1 MDTLQENQETKDW
14 RKVKN
19 LQRFLNAYRGL
30 VVFWQATRHIYLHVG
45 ATVLAIVLGVVFKLN
60 NLEWVAIV
68 FAIALVLIAEVF
80 NTAIEIDIDLTSP
93 EYHPYARDTKD
104 VAAGAVL
111 LASFFSAVIALFVFV
126 PKICLYVKFYVKM

>member
-1 MDTLQENQETKDW
+1 MENIEEQKKEQKAW

-19 LQRFLNAYRGL
+19 KQKFENAFRGL
-30 VVFWQATRHIYLHVG
+30 YIFWLSTKNLRIHIPVALLAVFFGYYFCVSS
-45 ATVLAIVLGVVFKLN
+45 F
-60 NLEWVAIV
+60 EWIALV
-68 FAIALVLIAEVF
+68 FAIGFVLVAEAI

-111 LASFFSAVIALFVFV
+111 LATFTSVIIGMIIFL
-126 PKICLYVKFYVKM
+126 PKIL

>member
-1 MDTLQENQETKDW
+1 MENIEEQKKEQKAW

-19 LQRFLNAYRGL
+19 KQKFENAFRGLYIFWVSTKNLRIHIPVALL
-30 VVFWQATRHIYLHVG
+30 VVFFGYYFCVSS
-45 ATVLAIVLGVVFKLN
+45 F
-60 NLEWVAIV
+60 EWIALV
-68 FAIALVLIAEVF
+68 FAIGFVFVAEAI

-111 LASFFSAVIALFVFV
+111 LATFTSVIIGMIIFL
-126 PKICLYVKFYVKM
+126 PKIL